1 MNKTVIITG
10 TSSGVGKQCVER
22 FLNKKWN
29 VIGLSRTNV
38 DLYNA
43 NYFHIKTDIKDPV
56 SIKNSFDIISKK
68 YNSIDLLIN
77 NAAVF
82 KMKPLVEFN
91 EEEIDDI
98 IDTNIKGTIFCTL
111 NTIKIMNRGRII
123 NISSVSGT
131 HGIENQSVYS
141 STKYAL
147 NGFAESLNQELIK
160 KNILISTICPGGI
173 NTPLWNDKNQYPGS
187 DVTKILN
194 PNDIVNMIEYIVDLP
209 ENVVLKN
216 VTLFPTCE
224 WH

>member
-56 SIKNSFDIISKK
+56 SIKNSFEIISKK

-82 KMKPLVEFN
+82 KMKPFVEFN

-111 NTIKIMNRGRII
+111 NTIKIMNKGRII

-160 KNILISTICPGGI
+160 KNILISTICPRGI

>member
-111 NTIKIMNRGRII
+111 NTLKIMNRGRII

>member
-10 TSSGVGKQCVER
+10 TSSGVGKQCVEK

-38 DLYNA
+38 DLYNT
-43 NYFHIKTDIKDPV
+43 NYFYIKTDIKDPV

-68 YNSIDLLIN
+68 YKSIDLLIN

-91 EEEIDDI
+91 EEEINDI
-98 IDTNIKGTIFCTL
+98 IDTNLKGTIFCTL
-111 NTIKIMNRGRII
+111 NTLKIMNRGRII

-187 DVTKILN
+187 DVNKILN
-194 PNDIVNMIEYIVDLP
+194 PNDIVNIIEYIVELP

>member
-56 SIKNSFDIISKK
+56 SIKNSFEIISKK

-111 NTIKIMNRGRII
+111 NTLKIMNKGRII

>member
-56 SIKNSFDIISKK
+56 SIKNSFEIISKK

-82 KMKPLVEFN
+82 KMKPFVEFN

>member
-56 SIKNSFDIISKK
+56 SIKNSFEIISKK

>member
-1 MNKTVIITG
+1 MKKTVIITG
-10 TSSGVGKQCVER
+10 TSSGVGKQCVEK
-22 FLNKKWN
+22 FLNKNWN
-29 VIGLSRTNV
+29 VIGLSRTNI
-38 DLYNA
+38 DFYNE
-43 NYFHIKTDIKDPV
+43 NYFHVQTDIKDAL
-56 SIKNSFDIISKK
+56 SIKNSFDVISKK
-68 YNSIDLLIN
+68 YKSIDLLIN

-91 EEEIDDI
+91 EEEINDI
-98 IDTNIKGTIFCTL
+98 IDTNLKGTIFCTL
-111 NTIKIMNRGRII
+111 NTLKIMNRGRII

-187 DVTKILN
+187 DVNKILN

-216 VTLFPTCE
+216 VILFPTCE

>member
-111 NTIKIMNRGRII
+111 NTIKIMNKGRII

>member
-1 MNKTVIITG
+1 
-10 TSSGVGKQCVER
+10 
-22 FLNKKWN
+22 
-29 VIGLSRTNV
+29 
-38 DLYNA
+38 
-43 NYFHIKTDIKDPV
+43 
-56 SIKNSFDIISKK
+56 
-68 YNSIDLLIN
+68 
-77 NAAVF
+77 
-82 KMKPLVEFN
+82 MKPLVEFN

-111 NTIKIMNRGRII
+111 NTLKIMNRGRII

>member
-56 SIKNSFDIISKK
+56 SIKNSFEIISKK

-82 KMKPLVEFN
+82 KMKPFVEFN

-111 NTIKIMNRGRII
+111 NTIKIMNKGRII

>member
-56 SIKNSFDIISKK
+56 SIKNSFEIISKK

-111 NTIKIMNRGRII
+111 NTIKIMNKGRII

>member
-56 SIKNSFDIISKK
+56 SIKNSFEIISKK

-82 KMKPLVEFN
+82 KMKPFVEFN

-111 NTIKIMNRGRII
+111 NTIKIMNKGRII

-147 NGFAESLNQELIK
+147 NGFAESLNQETVKNNIK
-160 KNILISTICPGGI
+160 ISTIFPGGI
-173 NTPLWNDKNQYPGS
+173 NTPLWNANNIYPG
-187 DVTKILN
+187 DVNTLLL
-194 PNDIVNMIEYIVDLP
+194 PMDITNMIEYIANLP
-209 ENVVLKN
+209 SNIVFKNVVM
-216 VTLFPTCE
+216 FPTCE

>member
-82 KMKPLVEFN
+82 KMKPFVEFN

-111 NTIKIMNRGRII
+111 NTIKIMNKGRII